1 MHRRTILIISLVGII
16 ILFLLLAFRV
26 FQHPIPMPNPQFTD
40 VTSVHALRID
50 YLDTS
55 NARQEVSALENQM
68 QQAGI
73 NMVALSAGRV
83 DWTNF
88 PWAGHPD
95 RWSSEVKHTGI
106 DYLAV
111 DSERFGKWAHVSAV
125 VDLLAPRYIQSRPEQ
140 AAISFSGVPSNN
152 LVSTMDLVE
161 GQFGQDVL
169 NMIEYIAA
177 NYPVNSIVISELVY
191 YVDGFGDNDKAA
203 FMSYT
208 GQPDWPRTASGEIDI
223 DHPSIGAWRVNEI
236 GRFLEKAATIVHQY
250 NKLLFVEVRVDLD
263 PGGNVVVKNGTD
275 LNAFLQYADR
285 LVVWGNHDM
294 GGQPAGA
301 ISQVASYLT
310 QFGAGRVVMMI
321 GLWDKLYSPDAPKDQ
336 MTAIPA
342 GDLKVMLQSADQAG
356 IPDLWI
362 SPSFLMSQDYWS
374 VVDELWGGSPTSP

>member
-26 FQHPIPMPNPQFTD
+26 FQHPIPTPNPQFTD

-310 QFGAGRVVMMI
+310 QFEAGRVVMMI